1 MIKFNYVIFFIR
13 IGCNDLKIR
22 KIFFKDIKIYLAA
35 FFLQIFLLVN
45 LRWNNI
51 SLDCKWS
58 SLSC

>member
-13 IGCNDLKIR
+13 IGCCDLKIH

-45 LRWNNI
+45 L
-51 SLDCKWS
+51 
-58 SLSC
+58 

>member
-13 IGCNDLKIR
+13 IGCNDLKIH

-45 LRWNNI
+45 L
-51 SLDCKWS
+51 
-58 SLSC
+58 